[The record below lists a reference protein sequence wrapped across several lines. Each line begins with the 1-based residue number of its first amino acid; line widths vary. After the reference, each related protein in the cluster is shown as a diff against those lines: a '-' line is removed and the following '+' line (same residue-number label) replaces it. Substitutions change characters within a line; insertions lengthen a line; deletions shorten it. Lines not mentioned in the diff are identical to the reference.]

1 MANKSLPL
9 SKTNPYLK
17 NPAKR
22 RAGIIRTVIS
32 SSAIEGIY
40 GTISEG
46 DFSVKSAATPS
57 RKTSRSGKSPR

>member
-22 RAGIIRTVIS
+22 REGIIRTVIS

-40 GTISEG
+40 ETISER
-46 DFSVKSAATPS
+46 DFSIKPATTPS
-57 RKTSRSGKSPR
+57 RKPSRFSKSHR